1 MVIMDHHSPSIS
13 NPQSY
18 YCRGINAIHWPKI
31 ASRTAAP
38 WVVGVLGIIFPSA
51 RTCPAVHAVS
61 DWSDMGKFYSS
72 EQAEEA
78 ANPKPLASAAP
89 SLIVSVFLLTVT
101 VISI

>member
-1 MVIMDHHSPSIS
+1 
-13 NPQSY
+13 
-18 YCRGINAIHWPKI
+18 
-31 ASRTAAP
+31 
-38 WVVGVLGIIFPSA
+38 
-51 RTCPAVHAVS
+51 
-61 DWSDMGKFYSS
+61 MGKFYSS